1 MGSCVVLSV
10 PGGAILN
17 MFTQLSP
24 LPQGLITVTSESP
37 VLPIPLDELAAGF
50 LSLPNRDS
58 WMEPLTG
65 ISWGA
70 TVALA
75 ARQLAAN
82 YKRRF

>member
-1 MGSCVVLSV
+1 MALGV
-10 PGGAILN
+10 PGGALLHV
-17 MFTQLSP
+17 FTQLSP
-24 LPQGLITVTSESP
+24 LPQGLITVAGESN
-37 VLPIPLDELAAGF
+37 LSMPLDELAATFMPTIG
-50 LSLPNRDS
+50 RDS
-58 WMEPLTG
+58 WMEPLIG